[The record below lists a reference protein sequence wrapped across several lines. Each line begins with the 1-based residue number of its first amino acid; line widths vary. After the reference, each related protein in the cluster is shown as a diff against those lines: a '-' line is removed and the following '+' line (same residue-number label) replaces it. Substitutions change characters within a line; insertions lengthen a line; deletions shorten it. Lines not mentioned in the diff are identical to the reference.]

1 MFRLIIKS
9 IFLSLVRSEIGDTI
23 LEKYPE
29 SESRFTKLTKSSLVL
44 ATPEIDIG
52 TEVAMDELSYVKLE
66 RVMVEVFWEIIS
78 SIEESANDEWKESEI
93 MARFW
98 FVRFIIVEILS
109 AFLKTDDI
117 FDDDDTEMASCC
129 L

>member
-1 MFRLIIKS
+1 
-9 IFLSLVRSEIGDTI
+9 LSLVRSEIGDTI